1 MNPTNCFCLYNE
13 YLRMDDERNSL
24 DENYREFKENLK
36 KGVFPK
42 YDEYDLI
49 EIFDVAGDNHDYY
62 VQTEVLMLGARLFPQ
77 SSELLQRRGFLYA
90 NINPEALGEFVD
102 NNPQFDGVC
111 WDLLRLKDSGLYG
124 IDAEP
129 MLDEIVRK
137 YKKFDDEDIIRLS
150 EIIREIK
157 CEEWFVKNVNRLEK
171 KSEFPDTLLYEVA
184 VLQHDA
190 ENDEDAI
197 NTLEKLTKID
207 PFRAENWILMAESYL
222 NLGQYDEGLKAIDFA
237 RAVETT
243 IPEADAI
250 EASLL
255 LGLEKD
261 LPRAIGLFEK
271 YVAANP
277 GAMNV
282 IHNLILAYNK
292 VGDKEKCQ
300 KLLIDLFNEDPANSY
315 LLRELLSF
323 STDNAQEFISKYI
336 KSSAGGDIVDAI
348 ADQMREL
355 VLGGNYKSAISLGMV
370 IPEIYNLMGVVEF
383 YLWALM
389 LDNDWDS
396 IIKFYD
402 EASQHNDFFNKDSET
417 LFYVAYAC
425 LQIGELERAKDLAV
439 QGLDCV
445 NKTFNT
451 HLSFRMNQ
459 YGCQQALSTLIKLVD
474 YGQADMIERFD
485 PLLVK
490 GRD

>member
-24 DENYREFKENLK
+24 NENYREFKENLK
-36 KGVFPK
+36 KGIFPK
-42 YDEYDLI
+42 YDEFDLI
-49 EIFDVAGDNHDYY
+49 EIFDVAADNLDFY
-62 VQTEVLMLGARLFPQ
+62 VQTEVLLLGARLFPD
-77 SSELLQRRGFLYA
+77 SIELLQRRGFLYSS
-90 NINPEALGEFVD
+90 IYPDALGEFVV
-102 NNPQFDGVC
+102 NNPQFDGMC
-111 WDLLRLKDSGLYG
+111 WDILRLKVSGVKG
-124 IDAEP
+124 ADAIP
-129 MLDEIVRK
+129 LLDQIVRK

-150 EIIREIK
+150 ELIRELRL
-157 CEEWFVKNVNRLEK
+157 EEWLVKNVDLLEK
-171 KSEFPDTLLYEVA
+171 KSEHADTLLYEVA
-184 VLQHDA
+184 MTQHDIG
-190 ENDEDAI
+190 EEESTI
-197 NTLEKLTKID
+197 NILEKLTKID
-207 PFRAENWILMAESYL
+207 PFRAENWILMAECYS
-222 NLGQYDEGLKAIDFA
+222 NLGRYDDGLKAIDFA

-261 LPRAIGLFEK
+261 LSRAIALFEK

-355 VLGGNYKSAISLGMV
+355 VLGGNYKSAVSLGMI

-439 QGLDCV
+439 RGLDCV